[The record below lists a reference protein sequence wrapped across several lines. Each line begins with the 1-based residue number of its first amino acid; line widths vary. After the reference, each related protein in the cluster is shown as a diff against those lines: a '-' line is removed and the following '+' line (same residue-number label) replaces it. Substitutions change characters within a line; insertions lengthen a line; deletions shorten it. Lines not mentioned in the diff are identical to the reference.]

1 MTRQTCEAI
10 FEDGIFRIL
19 PPYKIAIPK
28 GQKVRLVVQAAEPPK
43 DILELATHVYAGL
56 SEEQIDKVEQI
67 ILDRS
72 KFFSGR
78 TLT

>member
-1 MTRQTCEAI
+1 MIRQTCEAV

-19 PPYKIAIPK
+19 PPYKIVVPE
-28 GQKVRLVVQAAEPPK
+28 GQKVRLVVETAEPPE
-43 DILELATHVYAGL
+43 DVLELATHVYAGF
-56 SEEQIDKVEQI
+56 SEEQIDEIEQI

-78 TLT
+78 TLA